1 MQPSALRGRAQRLAA
16 AAGPWHVPRC
26 SRTAPA
32 QHSVSPCRCQGT
44 VPSGHGAGAAL
55 CPSLQRPMAAGRG
68 QHIAHRRS
76 QHGHGQPPL
85 PTQPWLCHQEA
96 AAALQAPVPVHVQAV
111 AGQPVQP
118 RVAFAGAVAWLCGG
132 QPNPRTPCG
141 CTKLAHVHM
150 ATATGGRLWRT
161 VWCRVQLMIE
171 SVLTCARARE
181 VRLSSNHHLFFVPPA
196 PCRISVARTESHT
209 RRFARLRLTCARRH
223 VPFCLPCR
231 RCGCGLVL
239 VSRGCVL

>member
-1 MQPSALRGRAQRLAA
+1 
-16 AAGPWHVPRC
+16 
-26 SRTAPA
+26 
-32 QHSVSPCRCQGT
+32 
-44 VPSGHGAGAAL
+44 
-55 CPSLQRPMAAGRG
+55 MAAGRG

-96 AAALQAPVPVHVQAV
+96 AAAPQAPVQVHVQAV

-150 ATATGGRLWRT
+150 VTATGGRLWRT
-161 VWCRVQLMIE
+161 VWCRVQLNTE
-171 SVLTCARARE
+171 SVLTCAGARE
-181 VRLSSNHHLFFVPPA
+181 VRNHLIITYFSSRPLRAASVLHSQGHTPA
-196 PCRISVARTESHT
+196 G
-209 RRFARLRLTCARRH
+209 LRALD
-223 VPFCLPCR
+223 
-231 RCGCGLVL
+231 
-239 VSRGCVL
+239 